1 MRERE
6 RTYRAKPRKAWPLAV
21 QRAFYEGAP
30 EHLQLAFALLLYT
43 GQRRG
48 DVCNMRWRDIEDGKG
63 GEEWLAVEQEKT
75 GVTVLV
81 LLHGVLRRALM
92 KHARAGSEFILTTPT
107 GKRYDKGRLTKAIQK
122 RLVEIGQPKSKYT
135 LHGLRKA
142 AAVLLAEGGATV
154 EQLMSVMGWR
164 TAGQAIYYC
173 REANKKTLNRAA
185 WAFLDKE
192 AA

>member
-1 MRERE
+1 
-6 RTYRAKPRKAWPLAV
+6 LAAAI
-21 QRAFYEGAP
+21 QRAFYEGAR

-48 DVCNMRWRDIEDGKG
+48 DVCRMRWTDIEDVKD
-63 GEEWLAVEQEKT
+63 GEQWLAVVQEKT
-75 GVTVLV
+75 GETVPV
-81 LLHGVLRRALM
+81 LLHSVLRRAIM
-92 KHARAGSEFILTTPT
+92 RHARERKSEFILATPT
-107 GKRYDKGRLTKAIQK
+107 GKRYDKGWLTKVIQA

-142 AAVLLAEGGATV
+142 AAVLLAESGATV
-154 EQLMSVMGWR
+154 EQLMSVMSWK
-164 TAGQAIYYC
+164 TPTQAIYYC
-173 REANKKTLNRAA
+173 REANNKTLNRAA